1 MADGPAAVLHNTS
14 GTEIGTASNPI
25 RNDPTGSTAQ
35 PVSGTVT
42 ANIGTS
48 GSLALDA
55 TLTGGTQKAIV
66 RGGAKGATTAADVT
80 STAEGADHQGLDV
93 QIYHGGAAKDP
104 TQIRALTSSDVVT
117 SAQGTAAAASGGWTV
132 KATDGTNV
140 AAVKAASTA
149 AVASDPAI
157 VVAVSPNNT
166 PILPNGASTS
176 AKQPSLGTAGSPSA
190 DVISVQGVAGGTAQP
205 ISGSV
210 TANIGTSGSL
220 ALDATLTGGTQK
232 AIVRGG
238 AKGTTTAADV
248 TSTAQS
254 ADRQGLDVQIRTSAG
269 VAVDSFGGGTQY
281 ADGAARGTATGT
293 LMMVDDGTNI
303 QSASGDANGRVNVNA
318 AGIKTNNNAA
328 PGATNV
334 GVLPAVANASAPSW
348 TEGNQVGLST
358 LLNGAT
364 RIDNTSW
371 LGSTAPSVGQKTM
384 ANSLPMT
391 LASDQTPPTN
401 PADIT
406 GTITTLNGTVSGARQ
421 GYASI
426 ALVLT
431 GTWTGGV
438 VFEMSSDGGTTWV
451 TGGFVVPP
459 PVAAPM
465 PQLAVLLTANGT
477 YQCIGAS
484 ATTHI
489 RIRAATAVTGTDRK
503 RHV

>member
-1 MADGPAAVLHNTS
+1 MADGPASILHNTS

-25 RNDPTGSTAQ
+25 RNDPTGTTSQ
-35 PVSGTVT
+35 PVTGT
-42 ANIGTS
+42 
-48 GSLALDA
+48 
-55 TLTGGTQKAIV
+55 
-66 RGGAKGATTAADVT
+66 
-80 STAEGADHQGLDV
+80 
-93 QIYHGGAAKDP
+93 
-104 TQIRALTSSDVVT
+104 
-117 SAQGTAAAASGGWTV
+117 
-132 KATDGTNV
+132 
-140 AAVKAASTA
+140 
-149 AVASDPAI
+149 
-157 VVAVSPNNT
+157 
-166 PILPNGASTS
+166 
-176 AKQPSLGTAGSPSA
+176 
-190 DVISVQGVAGGTAQP
+190 
-205 ISGSV
+205 V

-334 GVLPAVANASAPSW
+334 GVLPAIANASAPSW

-489 RIRAATAVTGTDRK
+489 RIRAATAVTGTINVRLVCSVTPPALLASFASIQQNITNSIYNSFTTNIASGASFTGTAESTLGVECVDVALKSDQPCTVQIQQSPDSTNWDIVDSYQTLAGTGWSQSVHSAATFVRVVVTNLGSATTTYFRLQTTLCPVSDALPRALGTQGGLK
-503 RHV
+503 VD